1 MTRLFIHTEPF
12 RKCWKAMGLCDND
25 LSQLEKALLENP
37 HAGDVIEGT
46 GGARKIRITLNDNR
60 GKSGGGRVI
69 YVDIFEKSK
78 IYLLFA
84 YPKNVQENIN
94 AEQKKAIRNMIEA
107 IEKE

>member
-1 MTRLFIHTEPF
+1 
-12 RKCWKAMGLCDND
+12 MGLSDND
-25 LSQLEKALLENP
+25 LSVLEKQLLQNP
-37 HAGDVIEGT
+37 KAGDVIEGT
-46 GGARKIRITLNDNR
+46 GGARKIRINLNDNR

-84 YPKNVQENIN
+84 YPKNIQENLTS
-94 AEQKKAIRNMIEA
+94 EQKKAIRNLIEA